1 MTQRFINFKSDFKVY
16 ERFQDG
22 TSVASAPFRFTYYI
36 SMNSKYV
43 AEFDGSEFTNCHLSE
58 DGQLVIPFEN
68 HNLGIGEI
76 MVDREY
82 FLNDTDFKDGK
93 CNLVSTERTH
103 IVLHNGATDD
113 LGKIEVALQPYYHV
127 VNGGGQL
134 PDLSEYAKR
143 DEIPTKTSQL
153 VNDSGYVTREEVTEA
168 INASIVSTI
177 NANY

>member
-22 TSVASAPFRFTYYI
+22 TSVTSAPFRFTYYI
-36 SMNSKYV
+36 SMSSKYV
-43 AEFDGSEFTNCHLSE
+43 AEFDGSEYTNCHLSE

-82 FLNDTDFKDGK
+82 FLSDSDFKDGI

-103 IVLHNGATDD
+103 IVLHSGATDD
-113 LGKIEVALQPYYHV
+113 LSEIDISVQPYYHFISAEM
-127 VNGGGQL
+127 
-134 PDLSEYAKR
+134 PDL
-143 DEIPTKTSQL
+143 T
-153 VNDSGYVTREEVTEA
+153 GYVTSQN
-168 INASIVSTI
+168 IASIVSISQADYDALDSKDDTTLYLI
-177 NANY
+177 TE